1 MYNGFNYDGITYWKK
16 LKRSELIQLIPNFI
30 NMSCIVVS
38 CIDANADILLLF
50 KSICSSF
57 VPDFKIII

>member
-1 MYNGFNYDGITYWKK
+1 MYNGFNYDGITYWKN

-50 KSICSSF
+50 ESICSSF